1 MKLRN
6 RLVYGLFYW
15 GPAKFLEVYQ
25 RLLKL
30 AGKDLAASFP
40 EGTWQFYVGYALRDD
55 TARHTCE
62 TRGFDATLCQ
72 YDIQLS
78 AVDRVTAWTMAAIYA
93 LRQYDDLLAN
103 EWRERVYTHTL
114 HQVAVEY
121 GHKDAPY
128 YVQLYR
134 LWESKRPYLR
144 RRDTRPDEDFP
155 SYRRRKFDEFM
166 AVAIEGL
173 PKPLVAEWRS
183 RLETA
188 QAEELPAYQRQM
200 RIRAYLEPT
209 IYGEIRKP
217 VPLEQVRVGII

>member
-15 GPAKFLEVYQ
+15 GPAKFLEAYQ

-128 YVQLYR
+128 Y
-134 LWESKRPYLR
+134 
-144 RRDTRPDEDFP
+144 
-155 SYRRRKFDEFM
+155 
-166 AVAIEGL
+166 
-173 PKPLVAEWRS
+173 
-183 RLETA
+183 
-188 QAEELPAYQRQM
+188 
-200 RIRAYLEPT
+200 
-209 IYGEIRKP
+209 
-217 VPLEQVRVGII
+217 